1 MKELVNR
8 LKTGIITE
16 NPVFIQV
23 LAMCPTLATTGSVK
37 NAVGMA
43 LAATV
48 VLIGSN
54 AVISLIRKLVPDKIR
69 IPAYIVVIA
78 TFVTLIQFLLEAYVP
93 DLYTSLGIFLPL
105 IVVNCIILGRAEA
118 YASKNKVLPSI
129 FDAIGMGLGFG
140 LALLILSTFREV
152 IGNGT
157 FYGIQVLPKSY
168 IPAMIMTSAPGA
180 FITLGIL
187 LASFN
192 QYKISKAKKAKN
204 AAESAK

>member
-23 LAMCPTLATTGSVK
+23 LAMCPTLAVTSSVK
-37 NAVGMA
+37 NAAGMA

-78 TFVTLIQFLLEAYVP
+78 TFVTLIQFLLQAYIP
-93 DLYTSLGIFLPL
+93 DLYKSLGIFLPL
-105 IVVNCIILGRAEA
+105 IVVNCVILGRAEA
-118 YASKNKVLPSI
+118 YASKNKVIPSI

-140 LALLILSTFREV
+140 LAIVILATFREV
-152 IGNGT
+152 LGNGT
-157 FYGIQVLPKSY
+157 FYGFQILPKSY
-168 IPAMIMTSAPGA
+168 IPAMVMTSAPGA

-187 LASFN
+187 LASLN
-192 QYKISKAKKAKN
+192 QYKISKAKKSETTK
-204 AAESAK
+204 

>member
-23 LAMCPTLATTGSVK
+23 LAMCPTLAVTSSVK
-37 NAVGMA
+37 NAAGMA

-78 TFVTLIQFLLEAYVP
+78 TFVTLIQFLLQAYIP
-93 DLYTSLGIFLPL
+93 DLYKSLGIFLPL
-105 IVVNCIILGRAEA
+105 IVVNCVILGRAEA
-118 YASKNKVLPSI
+118 YASKNKVIPSI

-140 LALLILSTFREV
+140 LAIIILATFREV

-157 FYGIQVLPKSY
+157 FYGFQVLPKSY
-168 IPAMIMTSAPGA
+168 VPAMVMTSAPGA

-187 LASFN
+187 LASLN
-192 QYKISKAKKAKN
+192 QYKISKAKKSETTK
-204 AAESAK
+204 

>member
-23 LAMCPTLATTGSVK
+23 LAMCPTLAVTSSVK
-37 NAVGMA
+37 NAAGMA
-43 LAATV
+43 LAATI

-78 TFVTLIQFLLEAYVP
+78 TFVTLIQFLLQAYIP
-93 DLYTSLGIFLPL
+93 DLYKSLGIFLPL
-105 IVVNCIILGRAEA
+105 IVVNCVILGRAEA
-118 YASKNKVLPSI
+118 YASKNKVIPSI

-140 LALLILSTFREV
+140 LAIIILATFREV

-157 FYGIQVLPKSY
+157 FYGFQVLPKSY
-168 IPAMIMTSAPGA
+168 VPAMVMTSAPGA

-187 LASFN
+187 LASLN
-192 QYKISKAKKAKN
+192 QYKISKSKKSETTK
-204 AAESAK
+204 

>member
-23 LAMCPTLATTGSVK
+23 LAMCPTLAVTSSVK
-37 NAVGMA
+37 NAAGMA
-43 LAATV
+43 LAATI

-78 TFVTLIQFLLEAYVP
+78 TFVTLIQFLLQAYIP
-93 DLYTSLGIFLPL
+93 DLYKSLGIFLPL
-105 IVVNCIILGRAEA
+105 IVVNCVILGRAEA
-118 YASKNKVLPSI
+118 YASKNKVIPSI

-140 LALLILSTFREV
+140 LAIVILATFREV
-152 IGNGT
+152 LGNGT
-157 FYGIQVLPKSY
+157 FYGFQVLPKSY
-168 IPAMIMTSAPGA
+168 VPAMVMTSAPGA

-187 LASFN
+187 LASLN
-192 QYKISKAKKAKN
+192 QYKISKAKKSETTK
-204 AAESAK
+204 

>member
-23 LAMCPTLATTGSVK
+23 LAMCPTLAVTSSVK
-37 NAVGMA
+37 NAAGMA

-78 TFVTLIQFLLEAYVP
+78 TFVTLIQFLLQAYIP
-93 DLYTSLGIFLPL
+93 DLYKSLGIFLPL
-105 IVVNCIILGRAEA
+105 IVVNCVILGRAEA
-118 YASKNKVLPSI
+118 YASKNKVIPSI

-140 LALLILSTFREV
+140 LAIVILATFREV
-152 IGNGT
+152 LGNGT
-157 FYGIQVLPKSY
+157 FYGFQVLPKSY
-168 IPAMIMTSAPGA
+168 VPAMVMTSAPGA

-187 LASFN
+187 LASLN
-192 QYKISKAKKAKN
+192 QYKISKAKKSETTK
-204 AAESAK
+204 

>member
-23 LAMCPTLATTGSVK
+23 LAMCPTLAVTSSVK
-37 NAVGMA
+37 NAAGMA

-78 TFVTLIQFLLEAYVP
+78 TFVTLIQFLLQAYIP
-93 DLYTSLGIFLPL
+93 DLYKSLGIFLPL
-105 IVVNCIILGRAEA
+105 IVVNCVILGRAEA
-118 YASKNKVLPSI
+118 YASKNKVIPSI

-140 LALLILSTFREV
+140 LAIVVLATFREV
-152 IGNGT
+152 LGNGT
-157 FYGIQVLPKSY
+157 FYGFQVLPKSY
-168 IPAMIMTSAPGA
+168 VPAMVMTSAPGA

-187 LASFN
+187 LASLN
-192 QYKISKAKKAKN
+192 QYKISKAKKSETTK
-204 AAESAK
+204 

>member
-23 LAMCPTLATTGSVK
+23 LAMCPTLAVTSSVN
-37 NAVGMA
+37 NAAGMA

-78 TFVTLIQFLLEAYVP
+78 TFVTLIQFLLQAYIP
-93 DLYTSLGIFLPL
+93 DLYKSLGIFLPL
-105 IVVNCIILGRAEA
+105 IVVNCVILGRAEA

-140 LALLILSTFREV
+140 LAIVILATFREV

-157 FYGIQVLPKSY
+157 FYGFQVLPKSY
-168 IPAMIMTSAPGA
+168 IPAMVMTSAPGA

-187 LASFN
+187 LASLN
-192 QYKISKAKKAKN
+192 QYKISKAKKSKTT
-204 AAESAK
+204 K

>member
-23 LAMCPTLATTGSVK
+23 LAMCPTLAVTSSVK
-37 NAVGMA
+37 NAAGMA

-78 TFVTLIQFLLEAYVP
+78 TFVTLIQFLLQAYIP
-93 DLYTSLGIFLPL
+93 DLYKSLGIFLPL
-105 IVVNCIILGRAEA
+105 IVVNCVILGRAEA
-118 YASKNKVLPSI
+118 YASKNKVIPSI

-140 LALLILSTFREV
+140 LAIVILATFREV
-152 IGNGT
+152 LGNGT
-157 FYGIQVLPKSY
+157 FYGLQLLPKSY
-168 IPAMIMTSAPGA
+168 VPAMVMTSAPGA

-187 LASFN
+187 LASLN
-192 QYKISKAKKAKN
+192 QYKISKAKKSKTT
-204 AAESAK
+204 K

>member
-152 IGNGT
+152 LGNGT

-180 FITLGIL
+180 FMTLGLL
-187 LASFN
+187 LAGFN

-204 AAESAK
+204 AAESTK

>member
-23 LAMCPTLATTGSVK
+23 LAMCPTLAVTSSVK
-37 NAVGMA
+37 NAAGMA

-78 TFVTLIQFLLEAYVP
+78 TFVTLIQFLLQAYIP
-93 DLYTSLGIFLPL
+93 DLYKSLGIFLPL
-105 IVVNCIILGRAEA
+105 IVVNCVILGRAEA
-118 YASKNKVLPSI
+118 YASKNKVIPSI

-140 LALLILSTFREV
+140 LAIVILATFREV
-152 IGNGT
+152 LGNGT
-157 FYGIQVLPKSY
+157 FYGLQVLPKSY
-168 IPAMIMTSAPGA
+168 VPAMVMTSAPGA

-187 LASFN
+187 LASLN
-192 QYKISKAKKAKN
+192 QYKISKSKKSETTK
-204 AAESAK
+204 

>member
-23 LAMCPTLATTGSVK
+23 LAMCPTLAVTSSVK
-37 NAVGMA
+37 NAAGMA
-43 LAATV
+43 LAATI

-78 TFVTLIQFLLEAYVP
+78 TFVTLIQFLLQAYIP
-93 DLYTSLGIFLPL
+93 DLYKSLGIFLPL
-105 IVVNCIILGRAEA
+105 IVVNCVILGRAEA
-118 YASKNKVLPSI
+118 YASKNKVIPSI

-140 LALLILSTFREV
+140 LAIIILATFREV

-157 FYGIQVLPKSY
+157 FYGFQVLPKSY
-168 IPAMIMTSAPGA
+168 VPAMVMTSAPGA

-187 LASFN
+187 LASLN
-192 QYKISKAKKAKN
+192 QYKISKAKKSETTK
-204 AAESAK
+204 

>member
-23 LAMCPTLATTGSVK
+23 LAMCPTLAVTSSVK
-37 NAVGMA
+37 NAAGMA

-78 TFVTLIQFLLEAYVP
+78 TFVTLIQFLLQAYIP
-93 DLYTSLGIFLPL
+93 DLYKSLGIFLPL
-105 IVVNCIILGRAEA
+105 IVVNCVILVRAEA
-118 YASKNKVLPSI
+118 YASKNKVIPSI

-140 LALLILSTFREV
+140 LAIIILATFREV

-157 FYGIQVLPKSY
+157 FYGLQVLPKSY
-168 IPAMIMTSAPGA
+168 VPAMVMTSAHGA

-187 LASFN
+187 LASLN
-192 QYKISKAKKAKN
+192 QYKISKSKKSETTK
-204 AAESAK
+204 

>member
-23 LAMCPTLATTGSVK
+23 LAMCPTLAVTSSVK
-37 NAVGMA
+37 NAAGMA
-43 LAATV
+43 LAATI

-78 TFVTLIQFLLEAYVP
+78 TFVTLIQFLLQAYIP
-93 DLYTSLGIFLPL
+93 DLYKSLGIFLPL
-105 IVVNCIILGRAEA
+105 IVVNCVILGRAEA
-118 YASKNKVLPSI
+118 YASKNKVIPSI

-140 LALLILSTFREV
+140 LAIVILATFREV
-152 IGNGT
+152 LGNGT
-157 FYGIQVLPKSY
+157 FYGLQVLPKSY
-168 IPAMIMTSAPGA
+168 VPAMVMTSAPGA

-187 LASFN
+187 LASLN
-192 QYKISKAKKAKN
+192 QYKISKAKKSKTT
-204 AAESAK
+204 K

>member
-23 LAMCPTLATTGSVK
+23 LAMCPTLAVTSSVN
-37 NAVGMA
+37 NAAGMA

-78 TFVTLIQFLLEAYVP
+78 TFVTLIQFLLQAYIP
-93 DLYTSLGIFLPL
+93 DLYKSLGIFLPL
-105 IVVNCIILGRAEA
+105 IVVNCVILGRAEA

-140 LALLILSTFREV
+140 LAIVILATFREV
-152 IGNGT
+152 LGNGT
-157 FYGIQVLPKSY
+157 FYGFQVLPKSY
-168 IPAMIMTSAPGA
+168 IPAMVMTSAPGA

-187 LASFN
+187 LASLN
-192 QYKISKAKKAKN
+192 QYKISKAKKSKTT
-204 AAESAK
+204 K

>member
-23 LAMCPTLATTGSVK
+23 LAMCPTLAVTSSVK
-37 NAVGMA
+37 NAAGMA

-78 TFVTLIQFLLEAYVP
+78 TFVTLIQFLLQAYIP
-93 DLYTSLGIFLPL
+93 DLYKSLGIFLPL
-105 IVVNCIILGRAEA
+105 IVVNCVILGRAEA
-118 YASKNKVLPSI
+118 YASKNKVIPSI

-140 LALLILSTFREV
+140 LAIIILATFREV

-157 FYGIQVLPKSY
+157 FYGFQVLPKSY
-168 IPAMIMTSAPGA
+168 VPAMVMTSAPGA

-187 LASFN
+187 LASLN
-192 QYKISKAKKAKN
+192 QYKISKSKKSETTK
-204 AAESAK
+204 

>member
-1 MKELVNR
+1 MKELVDR

-16 NPVFIQV
+16 NPVFVQV
-23 LAMCPTLATTGSVK
+23 LAMCPTLAVTGSVQ

-43 LAATV
+43 FAATL

-54 AVISLIRKLVPDKIR
+54 AVISLLRKLVPDKIR

-105 IVVNCIILGRAEA
+105 IVVNCVILGRAEA
-118 YASKNKVLPSI
+118 YASKNSVLPSI

-140 LALLILSTFREV
+140 AAIVLLATFRE
-152 IGNGT
+152 ILGAGT

-168 IPAMIMTSAPGA
+168 TPAMIMTAAPGA
-180 FITLGIL
+180 FMTLGML
-187 LASFN
+187 LAGLN
-192 QYKISKAKKAKN
+192 QYKISKAKKAK
-204 AAESAK
+204 ETK

>member
-23 LAMCPTLATTGSVK
+23 LAMCPTLAVTSSVN
-37 NAVGMA
+37 NALGMA

-78 TFVTLIQFLLEAYVP
+78 TFVTLIQFLLEAYIP
-93 DLYTSLGIFLPL
+93 DLYKSLGIFLPL
-105 IVVNCIILGRAEA
+105 IVVNCVILGRAEA

-140 LALLILSTFREV
+140 LAIVILATFREV

-157 FYGIQVLPKSY
+157 FYGFQVLPKSY
-168 IPAMIMTSAPGA
+168 VPAMVMTSAPGA

-187 LASFN
+187 LASLN
-192 QYKISKAKKAKN
+192 QYKISKAKKSETTK
-204 AAESAK
+204 

>member
-23 LAMCPTLATTGSVK
+23 LAMCPTLAVTSSVK
-37 NAVGMA
+37 NAAGMA
-43 LAATV
+43 LAATI

-78 TFVTLIQFLLEAYVP
+78 TFVTLIQFLLQAYIP
-93 DLYTSLGIFLPL
+93 DLYKSLGIFLPL
-105 IVVNCIILGRAEA
+105 IVVNCVILGRAEA
-118 YASKNKVLPSI
+118 YASKNKVIPSI

-140 LALLILSTFREV
+140 LAIVILATFREV
-152 IGNGT
+152 LGNGT
-157 FYGIQVLPKSY
+157 FYGLQVLPKSY
-168 IPAMIMTSAPGA
+168 VPAMVMTSAPGA

-187 LASFN
+187 LASLN
-192 QYKISKAKKAKN
+192 QYKISKAKKSETTK
-204 AAESAK
+204 

>member
-23 LAMCPTLATTGSVK
+23 LAMCPTLAVTSSVK
-37 NAVGMA
+37 NAAGMA

-78 TFVTLIQFLLEAYVP
+78 TFVTLIQFLLQAYIP
-93 DLYTSLGIFLPL
+93 DLYKSLGIFLPL
-105 IVVNCIILGRAEA
+105 IVVNCVILGRAEA
-118 YASKNKVLPSI
+118 YASKNKVIPSI

-140 LALLILSTFREV
+140 LAIVVLATFREV

-157 FYGIQVLPKSY
+157 FYGLQLLPKSY
-168 IPAMIMTSAPGA
+168 VPAMVMTSAPGA

-187 LASFN
+187 LASLN
-192 QYKISKAKKAKN
+192 QYKISKAKKSETMK
-204 AAESAK
+204 

>member
-23 LAMCPTLATTGSVK
+23 LAMCPTLAVTSSVK
-37 NAVGMA
+37 NAAGMA

-78 TFVTLIQFLLEAYVP
+78 TFVTLIQFLLQAYIP
-93 DLYTSLGIFLPL
+93 DLYKSLGIFLPL
-105 IVVNCIILGRAEA
+105 IVVNCVILGRAEA
-118 YASKNKVLPSI
+118 YASKNKVIPSI

-140 LALLILSTFREV
+140 LAIVILATFREV
-152 IGNGT
+152 LGNGT
-157 FYGIQVLPKSY
+157 FYGLQVLPKSY
-168 IPAMIMTSAPGA
+168 VPAMVMTSAPGA

-187 LASFN
+187 LASLN
-192 QYKISKAKKAKN
+192 QYKISKAKKSKTT
-204 AAESAK
+204 K

>member
-1 MKELVNR
+1 MKELINR

-23 LAMCPTLATTGSVK
+23 LAMCPTLAVTSSVK
-37 NAVGMA
+37 NAAGMA

-78 TFVTLIQFLLEAYVP
+78 TFVTLIQFLLEAYIP
-93 DLYTSLGIFLPL
+93 DLYKSLGIFLPL
-105 IVVNCIILGRAEA
+105 IVVNCVILGRAEA

-140 LALLILSTFREV
+140 LAIVILATFREI

-157 FYGIQVLPKSY
+157 FYGLQILPKSY
-168 IPAMIMTSAPGA
+168 IPAMVMTSAPGA

-187 LASFN
+187 LASLN
-192 QYKISKAKKAKN
+192 QYKISKAKKAKTTR
-204 AAESAK
+204 

>member
-23 LAMCPTLATTGSVK
+23 LAMCPTLAVTSSVN
-37 NAVGMA
+37 NALGMA
-43 LAATV
+43 LAATI

-78 TFVTLIQFLLEAYVP
+78 TFVTLIQFLLQAYIP
-93 DLYTSLGIFLPL
+93 DLYKSLGIFLPL
-105 IVVNCIILGRAEA
+105 IVVNCVILGRAEA

-140 LALLILSTFREV
+140 LAIVILATFREV
-152 IGNGT
+152 LGNGT
-157 FYGIQVLPKSY
+157 FYGFQVLPKSY
-168 IPAMIMTSAPGA
+168 VPAMVMVSAPGA

-187 LASFN
+187 LASLN
-192 QYKISKAKKAKN
+192 QYKISKAKKSKTT
-204 AAESAK
+204 K

>member
-23 LAMCPTLATTGSVK
+23 LAMCPTLAVTSSVK
-37 NAVGMA
+37 NAAGMA

-78 TFVTLIQFLLEAYVP
+78 TFVTLIQFLLQAYIP
-93 DLYTSLGIFLPL
+93 DLYKSLGIFLPL
-105 IVVNCIILGRAEA
+105 IVVNCVILGRAEA
-118 YASKNKVLPSI
+118 YASKNKVIPSI

-140 LALLILSTFREV
+140 LAIVILATFREV
-152 IGNGT
+152 LGNGT
-157 FYGIQVLPKSY
+157 FYGFQILPKSY
-168 IPAMIMTSAPGA
+168 VPAMVMTSAPGA

-187 LASFN
+187 LASLN
-192 QYKISKAKKAKN
+192 QYKISKAKKSETTK
-204 AAESAK
+204 

>member
-1 MKELVNR
+1 MKELVDR
-8 LKTGIITE
+8 LKVGIITE

-23 LAMCPTLATTGSVK
+23 LAMCPTLAVTGSVN

-43 LAATV
+43 FAATL

-69 IPAYIVVIA
+69 IPAFIVVIA
-78 TFVTLIQFLLEAYVP
+78 TFVTLIQFLLEAYIP

-105 IVVNCIILGRAEA
+105 IVVNCVILGRAEA

-140 LALLILSTFREV
+140 AAIILLATFREV
-152 IGNGT
+152 IGSGT

-168 IPAMIMTSAPGA
+168 VPAMIMTAAPGA
-180 FITLGIL
+180 FMTLGLL
-187 LASFN
+187 LAGF
-192 QYKISKAKKAKN
+192 
-204 AAESAK
+204 

>member
-23 LAMCPTLATTGSVK
+23 LAMCPTLAVTSSVK
-37 NAVGMA
+37 NAAGMA
-43 LAATV
+43 LAATI

-78 TFVTLIQFLLEAYVP
+78 TFVTLIQFLLQAYIP
-93 DLYTSLGIFLPL
+93 DLYKSLGIFLPL
-105 IVVNCIILGRAEA
+105 IVVNCVILGRAEA
-118 YASKNKVLPSI
+118 YASKNKVIPSI

-140 LALLILSTFREV
+140 LAIVVLATFREV
-152 IGNGT
+152 LGNGT
-157 FYGIQVLPKSY
+157 FYGLQVLPKSY
-168 IPAMIMTSAPGA
+168 VPAMVMTSAPGA

-187 LASFN
+187 LASLN
-192 QYKISKAKKAKN
+192 QYKISKAKKSETTK
-204 AAESAK
+204 

>member
-23 LAMCPTLATTGSVK
+23 LAMCPTLAVTSSVK
-37 NAVGMA
+37 NAAGMA

-78 TFVTLIQFLLEAYVP
+78 TFVTLIQFLLQAYIP
-93 DLYTSLGIFLPL
+93 DLYKSLGIFLPL
-105 IVVNCIILGRAEA
+105 IVVNCVILGRAEA
-118 YASKNKVLPSI
+118 YASKNKVIPSI

-140 LALLILSTFREV
+140 LAIVVLATFREV
-152 IGNGT
+152 LGNGT
-157 FYGIQVLPKSY
+157 FYGLQLLPKSY
-168 IPAMIMTSAPGA
+168 VPAMVMTSAPGA

-187 LASFN
+187 LASLN
-192 QYKISKAKKAKN
+192 QYKLSKAKKSETMK
-204 AAESAK
+204 

>member
-23 LAMCPTLATTGSVK
+23 LAMCPTLAVTSSVK
-37 NAVGMA
+37 NAAGMA

-78 TFVTLIQFLLEAYVP
+78 TFVTLIQFLLQAYIP
-93 DLYTSLGIFLPL
+93 DLYKSLGIFLPL
-105 IVVNCIILGRAEA
+105 IVVNCVILGRAEA
-118 YASKNKVLPSI
+118 YASKNKVIPSI

-140 LALLILSTFREV
+140 LAIIILATFREV
-152 IGNGT
+152 LGNGT
-157 FYGIQVLPKSY
+157 FYGLQLLPKSY
-168 IPAMIMTSAPGA
+168 VPAMVMTSAPGA

-187 LASFN
+187 LASLN
-192 QYKISKAKKAKN
+192 QYKISKAKKSKTT
-204 AAESAK
+204 K

>member
-23 LAMCPTLATTGSVK
+23 LAMCPTLAVTSSVK
-37 NAVGMA
+37 NAAGMA
-43 LAATV
+43 LASTL

-78 TFVTLIQFLLEAYVP
+78 TFVTLIQFLLQAYIP
-93 DLYTSLGIFLPL
+93 DLYKSLGIFLPL
-105 IVVNCIILGRAEA
+105 IVVNCVILGRAEA

-140 LALLILSTFREV
+140 LAIVVLATFREV
-152 IGNGT
+152 LGNGT
-157 FYGIQVLPKSY
+157 FYGLQFLPKSY
-168 IPAMIMTSAPGA
+168 VPAMVMTSAPGA

-187 LASFN
+187 LACLN
-192 QYKISKAKKAKN
+192 QYKISKANKSETTK
-204 AAESAK
+204 

>member
-1 MKELVNR
+1 MKELVNK

-23 LAMCPTLATTGSVK
+23 LAMCPALAVTGSVN

-43 LAATV
+43 FAATL

-69 IPAYIVVIA
+69 IPAFIVVIA
-78 TFVTLIQFLLEAYVP
+78 TFVTLIQFLLEAYIP

-105 IVVNCIILGRAEA
+105 IVVNCVILGRAEA
-118 YASKNKVLPSI
+118 FASKNSVLPSI

-140 LALLILSTFREV
+140 AAIVLLATFREV
-152 IGNGT
+152 LGAGT

-168 IPAMIMTSAPGA
+168 EPAMIMTAAPGA
-180 FITLGIL
+180 FITLGLL
-187 LASFN
+187 LAGFN
-192 QYKISKAKKAKN
+192 QIKISKAKKAK
-204 AAESAK
+204 ETK

>member
-23 LAMCPTLATTGSVK
+23 LAMCPTLAVTGSVK

-43 LAATV
+43 FAATL

-69 IPAYIVVIA
+69 IPAFIVVIA

-105 IVVNCIILGRAEA
+105 IVVNCVILGRAEA
-118 YASKNKVLPSI
+118 YASKNPVLPSI
-129 FDAIGMGLGFG
+129 FDAIGMGIGFG
-140 LALLILSTFREV
+140 AAIILLATFREV

-168 IPAMIMTSAPGA
+168 VPAMIMTAAPGA
-180 FITLGIL
+180 FMTLGIL
-187 LASFN
+187 LAGLN
-192 QYKISKAKKAKN
+192 QMKISKAKKAKE
-204 AAESAK
+204 AETK

>member
-1 MKELVNR
+1 MKELVDR
-8 LKTGIITE
+8 LKVGIITE

-23 LAMCPTLATTGSVK
+23 LAMCPTLAVTGSVN

-43 LAATV
+43 FAATL

-69 IPAYIVVIA
+69 IPAFIVVIA
-78 TFVTLIQFLLEAYVP
+78 TFVTLIQFLLEAYIP

-105 IVVNCIILGRAEA
+105 IVVNCVILGRAEA
-118 YASKNKVLPSI
+118 YASKNSVLPSI

-140 LALLILSTFREV
+140 AAIVLLATFREV
-152 IGNGT
+152 LGAGT

-168 IPAMIMTSAPGA
+168 VPAMIMTAAPGA
-180 FITLGIL
+180 FMTLGVL
-187 LASFN
+187 LAGLN
-192 QYKISKAKKAKN
+192 QIKISKAKKAK
-204 AAESAK
+204 ETK

>member
-1 MKELVNR
+1 MKELINR

-23 LAMCPTLATTGSVK
+23 LAMCPTLAVTSSVK
-37 NAVGMA
+37 NAAGMA

-78 TFVTLIQFLLEAYVP
+78 TFVTFIQFLLEAYIP
-93 DLYTSLGIFLPL
+93 DLYKSLGIFLPL
-105 IVVNCIILGRAEA
+105 IVVNCVILGRAEA

-140 LALLILSTFREV
+140 LAIVILATFREI

-157 FYGIQVLPKSY
+157 FYGLQILPKSY
-168 IPAMIMTSAPGA
+168 IPAMVMTSAPGA

-187 LASFN
+187 LASLN
-192 QYKISKAKKAKN
+192 QYKISKAKKAKTTR
-204 AAESAK
+204 

>member
-23 LAMCPTLATTGSVK
+23 LAMCPTLAVTSSVK
-37 NAVGMA
+37 NAAGMA
-43 LAATV
+43 LAATI

-78 TFVTLIQFLLEAYVP
+78 TFVTLIQFLLQAYIP
-93 DLYTSLGIFLPL
+93 DLYKSLGIFLPL
-105 IVVNCIILGRAEA
+105 IVVNCVILGRAEA
-118 YASKNKVLPSI
+118 YASKNKVIPSI

-140 LALLILSTFREV
+140 LAIVILATFREV
-152 IGNGT
+152 LGNGT
-157 FYGIQVLPKSY
+157 FYGLQVLPKSY
-168 IPAMIMTSAPGA
+168 VPAMVMTSAPGA

-187 LASFN
+187 LASLN
-192 QYKISKAKKAKN
+192 QYKISKSKKSETTK
-204 AAESAK
+204 

>member
-23 LAMCPTLATTGSVK
+23 LAMCPTLAVTSSVN
-37 NAVGMA
+37 NALGMA
-43 LAATV
+43 LAATI

-78 TFVTLIQFLLEAYVP
+78 TFVTLIQFLLQAYIP
-93 DLYTSLGIFLPL
+93 DLYKSLGIFLPL
-105 IVVNCIILGRAEA
+105 IVVNCVILGRAEA

-140 LALLILSTFREV
+140 LAIVILATFREV
-152 IGNGT
+152 LGNGT
-157 FYGIQVLPKSY
+157 FYGFQVLPKSY
-168 IPAMIMTSAPGA
+168 VPAMVMTSAPGA

-187 LASFN
+187 LASLN
-192 QYKISKAKKAKN
+192 QYKISKAKKSKTT
-204 AAESAK
+204 K